1 MERIM
6 EFKVGDIVKHKV
18 YTAEKNWGFGIVKG
32 YSPHYGLYNVVWFDG
47 KERRHTIELLK
58 RIA

>member
-1 MERIM
+1 MTEFRI
-6 EFKVGDIVKHKV
+6 GDVVCHKV
-18 YTAEKNWGFGIVKG
+18 NTAKKKWGFGIVKG
-32 YSPHYGLYNVVWFDG
+32 YNPHFGLYNVVWFDG

>member
-1 MERIM
+1 M